1 MRHVNR
7 PGFFTWRALNSE
19 TLAITCEPS
28 FACIG
33 YAGVVIL
40 CVCAPVSYERSTVDL
55 SIFATPEAWISLVTL
70 IFLEIVLGIDNLV
83 FISITTNRLPEE
95 KQHIGR
101 KLGLAGALVMRII
114 FLCFASYLVHMTT
127 PIFTLDFGAYHHGLS
142 VRDLVLLIGG
152 AYLIYKGIS
161 EIIDMLRLTEVKA
174 EHSSEHKTLHMITL
188 PQAVATIMVMDL
200 VFSIDSVITAVGMAD
215 HLIIMIIAVM
225 VAVVMM
231 MVFIDPISNF
241 INGHPEMK
249 MLALTFI
256 VAIGTL
262 LVLDSIGFHT
272 GIEMLHMPLE
282 KLIVYFAMVFCI
294 VLELIQMRYNKN
306 FMDWKKSRW
315 REQTAEEI
323 ETVRH
328 KMLETMEAER
338 KENAGKDKEKDLL
351 STPIFIG
358 GNVYIM
364 SPVDGESAQSF
375 RNLILESAEAQRSL
389 NAPIEI
395 PYETIEE
402 NEASGDA
409 SK

>member
-1 MRHVNR
+1 M
-7 PGFFTWRALNSE
+7 
-19 TLAITCEPS
+19 
-28 FACIG
+28 
-33 YAGVVIL
+33 
-40 CVCAPVSYERSTVDL
+40 DL
-55 SIFATPEAWISLVTL
+55 SIFATPEAWISLITL

-127 PIFTLDFGAYHHGLS
+127 PVFTLDLGAYHHGFS

-152 AYLIYKGIS
+152 AYLIYKGTS
-161 EIIDMLRLTEVKA
+161 EVIDMLRLTEVKA
-174 EHSSEHKTLHMITL
+174 EHSNEHKTLHMITL
-188 PQAVATIMVMDL
+188 PQAVVTIMVMDL

-231 MVFIDPISNF
+231 MIFIDPISNF

-256 VAIGTL
+256 VAIGAL

-323 ETVRH
+323 ETVRQ

-338 KENAGKDKEKDLL
+338 KQSDEKSKEIEPL

-358 GNVYIM
+358 NNVYIM

-375 RNLILESAEAQRSL
+375 RDLILESAEAQRSL

-395 PYETIEE
+395 PYETVEE
-402 NEASGDA
+402 DDASGSA

>member
-1 MRHVNR
+1 MD
-7 PGFFTWRALNSE
+7 F
-19 TLAITCEPS
+19 
-28 FACIG
+28 
-33 YAGVVIL
+33 
-40 CVCAPVSYERSTVDL
+40 
-55 SIFATPEAWISLVTL
+55 SIFTTPEAWISLVTL

-101 KLGLAGALVMRII
+101 KLGLAGALIMRIV

-127 PIFTLDFGAYHHGLS
+127 TLFTIDLGVYNHGFS
-142 VRDLVLLIGG
+142 MRDLVLLLGG

-161 EIIDMLRLTEVKA
+161 EVIDMLRLTEVKA
-174 EHSSEHKTLHMITL
+174 EHSHEHKVLHMITL
-188 PQAVATIMVMDL
+188 PQAIVTIMVMDV

-225 VAVVMM
+225 IAVVMM

-256 VAIGTL
+256 VAIGAL
-262 LVLDSIGFHT
+262 LVIDSAGFHT
-272 GIEMLHMPLE
+272 GIELLHMPLE

-306 FMDWKKSRW
+306 FADWKKSRW
-315 REQTAEEI
+315 QEETAAQI
-323 ETVRH
+323 ETVRAE
-328 KMLETMEAER
+328 MLERIEEER
-338 KENAGKDKEKDLL
+338 AKVADSADA
-351 STPIFIG
+351 SQPATTQATPIFIG

-364 SPVDGESAQSF
+364 APVDGEDAKTFREQVLASAS
-375 RNLILESAEAQRSL
+375 AQRSL

-395 PYETIEE
+395 GYETVEDDSP
-402 NEASGDA
+402 SGSD
-409 SK
+409 K